1 MRTLPK
7 ISIRKKIIKIRAE
20 VNYKIKTKKTTE
32 KINEIKSWFFVKI
45 NQIGKPLAGLC
56 KKTERER
63 TRKKT
68 CRYIKSELREEIITD
83 TIKIKESSEIINTLC
98 KLLYAPKID
107 NLKMMKNFLELYKHL
122 RD

>member
-7 ISIRKKIIKIRAE
+7 IGIRKKIITIRAK
-20 VNYKIKTKKTTE
+20 VNYKIETKKTTE
-32 KINEIKSWFFVKI
+32 KINETKSWFFEKI
-45 NQIGKPLAGLC
+45 NQIGKPLAGLR

-63 TRKKT
+63 RRKKT
-68 CRYIKSELREEIITD
+68 CRYIESELRGEIITD

-107 NLKMMKNFLELYKHL
+107 NLEMMKNFLGLYKHL

>member
-1 MRTLPK
+1 M
-7 ISIRKKIIKIRAE
+7 
-20 VNYKIKTKKTTE
+20 
-32 KINEIKSWFFVKI
+32 KI

-68 CRYIKSELREEIITD
+68 CRYIESELREEIITD

-98 KLLYAPKID
+98 KLLYAPKLD
-107 NLKMMKNFLELYKHL
+107 NLKMMKNFLEPYKRL